1 MQYTVVGIR
10 RRYQGFVT
18 LSGSSYPGGPAA
30 FFENITT
37 TAILLR
43 NVAWDCQVALGDAIV
58 IWRAYVVWQTP
69 WIVVPPIIIWVG
81 FIGEA
86 TYKPDLSTLLN
97 PISSRRRWGAPV
109 HERYRTIY

>member
-1 MQYTVVGIR
+1 M
-10 RRYQGFVT
+10 
-18 LSGSSYPGGPAA
+18 LSSYGNSIIAHLKD
-30 FFENITT
+30 NRLT
-37 TAILLR
+37 
-43 NVAWDCQVALGDAIV
+43 NSQ

-69 WIVVPPIIIWVG
+69 WIVVPPIVIWVG

-97 PISSRRRWGAPV
+97 LISSRRRWGAPV